1 MKKNIIIT
9 AIALLVLPALLA
21 VSAPPVRAEDYPSK
35 DIRWIIG
42 GKPGGGFDFYAR
54 AIARYMEKYL
64 PSGVHVIVENRPG
77 AGHRIAMSAVYN
89 SPREGY
95 TIGMPMMPG
104 LYIAQMYEKQK
115 YDMTKV
121 DWLAMILHDPRVL
134 CVPPN
139 GRYKTLDDLHKA
151 KDARCAIVG
160 FASESDVILSNSQL
174 GIPAQYIAGHK
185 NSNEAVL
192 AALRG
197 DADFV
202 VFTYGSLQ
210 DLIRDKQLIPL
221 AVYGSEERIPTL
233 PDVPTLAELGH
244 SELNE
249 ITGNFRVVAG
259 PPELPPERLA
269 YLRDVIAKAMNDPE
283 FLESLRKANRPVAFK
298 DGPSTT
304 RVMGNLMKEYQG
316 LKDELKPYYV
326 KQ

>member
-1 MKKNIIIT
+1 MKKRSIVIAT
-9 AIALLVLPALLA
+9 ALLALPALIA
-21 VSAPPVRAEDYPSK
+21 FSAPPAAAADYPSK

-64 PSGVHVIVENRPG
+64 PQGVHVIVENRPG

-104 LYIAQMYEKQK
+104 LYITQMYEKQK

-121 DWLAMILHDPRVL
+121 DWLAMIMHDPRVL
-134 CVPPN
+134 CVPPK
-139 GRYKTLDDLHKA
+139 GRYKTLDELRSA
-151 KDARCAIVG
+151 KDVRCAIVG

-174 GIPAQYIAGHK
+174 GIHAQYIAGHK

-202 VFTYGSLQ
+202 AFTYGSMQ

-221 AVYGSEERIPTL
+221 AVYGSEKRIPAL
-233 PDVPTLAELGH
+233 PDVPTLGELGH
-244 SELNE
+244 PELNE
-249 ITGNFRVVAG
+249 ITGNFRVIAG
-259 PPELPPERLA
+259 PPDLPPQRLA
-269 YLRDVIAKAMNDPE
+269 YLRDVIAKAMHDSE
-283 FLESLRKANRPVAFK
+283 FLATLRKANRGVAFK
-298 DGPSTT
+298 DGPTT
-304 RVMGNLMKEYQG
+304 ARIMGSLMKQFQG
-316 LKDELKPYYV
+316 LKEELKPYYV